1 MTNPPDPTPG
11 DPLGQPPPSP
21 DPPPQGAPPP
31 PPPGQP
37 PPPGVPPA
45 PAPPPGYAPAPGAP
59 AAAIPQQPG
68 QPGVAVAGLV
78 LGIISILAPIL
89 CGVFALPIGIAGII
103 CSYIGRNQARER
115 GLPTSM
121 ATAGL
126 ICAIVG
132 TVLSVLLA
140 ILIGTLIITTSS

>member
-11 DPLGQPPPSP
+11 DPV
-21 DPPPQGAPPP
+21 
-31 PPPGQP
+31 GQP
-37 PPPGVPPA
+37 PPPRPSGTPPPA
-45 PAPPPGYAPAPGAP
+45 PPGAQPPPPPPGYAPAPRAP

-68 QPGVAVAGLV
+68 QPGIVVAGLV

-103 CSYIGRNQARER
+103 CSYIGRDQARGR

-126 ICAIVG
+126 VCAIIG

-140 ILIGTLIITTSS
+140 ILIGTLIITTRS

>member
-1 MTNPPDPTPG
+1 
-11 DPLGQPPPSP
+11 
-21 DPPPQGAPPP
+21 
-31 PPPGQP
+31 
-37 PPPGVPPA
+37 V
-45 PAPPPGYAPAPGAP
+45 
-59 AAAIPQQPG
+59 AAIPQQPG
-68 QPGVAVAGLV
+68 QPGIVVAGLV

-126 ICAIVG
+126 ICAIIG

-140 ILIGTLIITTSS
+140 ILIGTLVITTSS